1 MKRFPTNYLFAS
13 LILLVFLG
21 LSACSSPQRLLD
33 EGDYDVV
40 IEKSLARLK
49 GKTNKDEEQVAALE
63 TAFERATS
71 RDLAAV
77 EQLRPSSD
85 PARWP
90 DMFRI
95 YSRIANRQAL
105 VEPLIPLVDKNGYEA
120 QFQFVRVVPLLAE
133 AREKSAAYF
142 YSQGRQLLQE
152 SQSTGNRMRGREA
165 HAAFLR
171 IQEYETNFLDTQ
183 SLLEASLEA
192 GKSHVLISL
201 VNDSPVMLDKSF
213 EDALLSIG
221 TRDLDSRWT
230 RFYTREFGDFNF
242 DYVVAVK
249 FRTIQVSPGVIQEKS
264 YQEVREIE
272 EGFEYVLDAR
282 GNVRKD
288 SLGNDIKIPKKV
300 KIVADVLEVYQ
311 RKAAKMEGF
320 IEIRDAYTNNTL
332 ETEPLF
338 AENVFEHYAATFKG
352 DERALSE
359 ESKRRI
365 GNRPVNFPDDATMVL
380 ALADRFK
387 PVLTQKIR
395 SSGLFR

>member
-1 MKRFPTNYLFAS
+1 MKYFPTNYLLAI
-13 LILLVFLG
+13 LIIVISWG
-21 LSACSSPQRLLD
+21 LSSCSSPQRLLD
-33 EGDYDVV
+33 EGDYDLV

-49 GKTNKDEEQVAALE
+49 GKANKDEDQVAALE

-71 RDLAAV
+71 KDMAAV
-77 EQLRPSSD
+77 EQLKLSSD

-90 DMFRI
+90 DIFRI
-95 YSRIANRQAL
+95 YSRISNRQAL
-105 VEPLIPLVDKNGYEA
+105 VEPLIPLVDKSGYEA
-120 QFQFVRVVPLLAE
+120 SFQFVRVVPLLTE
-133 AREKSAAYF
+133 AKEKSAAYY

-152 SQSTGNRMRGREA
+152 SQSTGNRMKGREA
-165 HAAFLR
+165 HAAFL
-171 IQEYETNFLDTQ
+171 QTQVYEPNYLDTQ
-183 SLLEASLEA
+183 NLLEASLEA

-201 VNDSPVMLDKSF
+201 INDSPVMLDKSF

-249 FRTIQVSPGVIQEKS
+249 FRTIQVSPGVIQEKT
-264 YQEVREIE
+264 YQETLEIE

-320 IEIRDAYTNNTL
+320 IEIRDGYTNNTL

-359 ESKRRI
+359 ESRRRV

-395 SSGLFR
+395 GSGLFR